1 MSAVRTY
8 ENSERPDGWRKVRL
22 GDVVEINQRNWDPR
36 DGAPILYLDLTA
48 VIAPGRL
55 DEPKE
60 LAASDAPSRARRR
73 VLSGD
78 ILVSTVRPNLR
89 GFARVQKAA
98 ENLVASTGFA
108 VLTPS
113 TEVEGSFVYHHV
125 MTEQFAARLEAAAT
139 GQAYPAVRPDDVSNY
154 SIALPPQSEQRAIA
168 NVLDSIDEAID
179 RTEAVIAATETLR
192 DALLHELLTRGVPGW
207 HTEWKDVPGIGTIPA
222 DWEVV
227 QLGEVA
233 EVAFSNVD
241 KKTVVGEAPVRLCNY
256 TDVFCNR
263 RITPDLDLMEATANA
278 KEIGRWNL
286 RAGDVLF
293 TKDSETSEE
302 IGIPAFVE
310 ADMPEVL
317 CGYHLG
323 LARPRAELLDGAY
336 LAEAFSSPRLAV
348 QFSRIANGVTRFGLT
363 LGATNQVNVPLAP
376 LQEQKTIAGLLSG
389 VDTTI
394 AEARRERNGLRSL
407 KESTAD
413 ALLTGRARIHCQSSR
428 QRWCLV

>member
-98 ENLVASTGFA
+98 GNLVASTGFA

-139 GQAYPAVRPDDVSNY
+139 GQAYPAVRPDDVNNY
-154 SIALPPQSEQRAIA
+154 SITLPPLPEQRAIA
-168 NVLDSIDEAID
+168 DVLDSIDEAIEH
-179 RTEAVIAATETLR
+179 TEAVIAATETLR
-192 DALLHELLTRGVPGW
+192 DSLLHELLTRGVPGW
-207 HTEWKDVPGIGTIPA
+207 HTEWKDVPGMSTIPA
-222 DWEVV
+222 DWQVV
-227 QLGEVA
+227 LLADVATVDRGKFAHRPRNEPRFYGGDTPFIQTSDVVRSVGVIRSHSQTLNESGLSISKLFPTGTVVITIAANIGETAITGYPMAFPDSLVGMIPTGVDSRFLEYYVRTQKARLERFAPESAQKNINLEDLRPMLVPVPSKDEQTAIAKQLG
-233 EVAFSNVD
+233 
-241 KKTVVGEAPVRLCNY
+241 
-256 TDVFCNR
+256 
-263 RITPDLDLMEATANA
+263 
-278 KEIGRWNL
+278 
-286 RAGDVLF
+286 
-293 TKDSETSEE
+293 
-302 IGIPAFVE
+302 
-310 ADMPEVL
+310 
-317 CGYHLG
+317 
-323 LARPRAELLDGAY
+323 
-336 LAEAFSSPRLAV
+336 AV
-348 QFSRIANGVTRFGLT
+348 QYEVDSLQALLADTRTLKTSMAN
-363 LGATNQVNVPLAP
+363 
-376 LQEQKTIAGLLSG
+376 ELLSG
-389 VDTTI
+389 RACTQTT
-394 AEARRERNGLRSL
+394 R
-407 KESTAD
+407 
-413 ALLTGRARIHCQSSR
+413 
-428 QRWCLV
+428 

>member
-98 ENLVASTGFA
+98 GNLVASTGFA

-139 GQAYPAVRPDDVSNY
+139 GQAYPAVRPDDVNNY
-154 SIALPPQSEQRAIA
+154 SITLPPLPEQRAIA
-168 NVLDSIDEAID
+168 DVLDSIDEAIE

-222 DWEVV
+222 NWDVV
-227 QLGEVA
+227 RLGEVA
-233 EVAFSNVD
+233 TVRNGTTPSRKHEPYWDNGDVPFV
-241 KKTVVGEAPVRLCNY
+241 KTGRVN
-256 TDVFCNR
+256 DVFIR
-263 RITPDLDLMEATANA
+263 EPDEFITLQAVMNAGAVMVPEGSILIAMIGQGKTRGMTARLGFSAAINQNFAAVYEPSLGFDLDYFFSWASHNYVRIRGLGQGSNQDALNCELIQRMQFPVPPISEQQVIVGLLEGVA
-278 KEIGRWNL
+278 KS
-286 RAGDVLF
+286 F
-293 TKDSETSEE
+293 
-302 IGIPAFVE
+302 
-310 ADMPEVL
+310 
-317 CGYHLG
+317 
-323 LARPRAELLDGAY
+323 
-336 LAEAFSSPRLAV
+336 AEAKKEQGS
-348 QFSRIANGVTRFGLT
+348 
-363 LGATNQVNVPLAP
+363 
-376 LQEQKTIAGLLSG
+376 LQ
-389 VDTTI
+389 
-394 AEARRERNGLRSL
+394 SL
-407 KESTAD
+407 KHSTAD
-413 ALLTGRARIHCQSSR
+413 TLLTGRTRLENR
-428 QRWCLV
+428 NE